1 MPQGLPDIQ
10 LAVSA
15 HPEFDQLYRRHAGQ
29 VRAYALRRTEPAAAA
44 DDVVAEVFVVAWRRW
59 GEVPD
64 PALPWLLGV
73 ARKVL
78 ANQRRSEHR
87 AVALRTRLNAE
98 PAAPTV
104 SPSAGLDH
112 RVLRALGDLGER
124 DRELLMLIAWEGLSV
139 TEAATVLG
147 VRPGTA
153 AVRLHRARQRFAR
166 ALSAHDAPL
175 TTMSEVRS

>member
-1 MPQGLPDIQ
+1 MPAGLPDIQ
-10 LAVSA
+10 VAVSA

-29 VRAYALRRTEPAAAA
+29 VRAYALRRTAATAA

-59 GEVPD
+59 DDVPD
-64 PALPWLLGV
+64 PTLPWLLGV

-87 AVALRTRLNAE
+87 AVALRARLQS
-98 PAAPTV
+98 AAAATV
-104 SPSAGLDH
+104 APNVDH

-147 VRPGTA
+147 ARPGTI

-166 ALSAHDAPL
+166 ALSVHDAPL